1 MAPIGRYFDGP
12 HVRWHVSIQGTCSHV
27 IAADLRPDV
36 FLWVCM
42 MDIAVDQGF
51 LRQRLP
57 SKDVSTTRALDRY
70 DPTYDPLLASTPGC
84 GQDYSP
90 TYWIATAGEPPAD
103 DGPIDSDREVDVAII
118 GSGFTGLSAAIAL
131 ARDHGVRATVLEAN
145 RVSWGCSVRN
155 GGQAQCA
162 SGRLTRSQWIAR
174 WGLDTA
180 LALHAECLDGME
192 YFKRQ
197 IADIDC
203 DVQPGGHLYVA
214 HRAARMPMLEREAKV
229 LREVF
234 DYDAQ
239 ILDADTL
246 RRHYIDD
253 HEAAGAMHEP
263 EGLGVHPAKL
273 AFGYLKKARALGA
286 TVHPASPVQGWVTKD
301 GWHHLQ
307 TPGGVVRARAVAV
320 ATGGYT
326 SQTLHPR
333 LRNRLMPI
341 LSNSVV
347 TRQLT
352 PEEIEANGLR
362 THQVITDTRVLRH
375 YYRLTPDGRLQIGS
389 RSAINGR
396 GAPDKRYE
404 RMLLDG
410 MARKFPG
417 LRDVSIDYSWWGWVD
432 VSHDMMP
439 RIVQPDPHVAIYYA
453 LGYGGNGVM
462 YAAQAGRRL
471 AQWIAGAGGSLRLPI
486 FQGQLPFPNVAG
498 VITSEWFAPFR
509 RLGQRALYRWYHLKD
524 EVL

>member
-1 MAPIGRYFDGP
+1 
-12 HVRWHVSIQGTCSHV
+12 
-27 IAADLRPDV
+27 
-36 FLWVCM
+36 
-42 MDIAVDQGF
+42 
-51 LRQRLP
+51 
-57 SKDVSTTRALDRY
+57 
-70 DPTYDPLLASTPGC
+70 
-84 GQDYSP
+84 
-90 TYWIATAGEPPAD
+90 
-103 DGPIDSDREVDVAII
+103 
-118 GSGFTGLSAAIAL
+118 
-131 ARDHGVRATVLEAN
+131 
-145 RVSWGCSVRN
+145 
-155 GGQAQCA
+155 
-162 SGRLTRSQWIAR
+162 
-174 WGLDTA
+174 
-180 LALHAECLDGME
+180 
-192 YFKRQ
+192 
-197 IADIDC
+197 
-203 DVQPGGHLYVA
+203 
-214 HRAARMPMLEREAKV
+214 
-229 LREVF
+229 
-234 DYDAQ
+234 
-239 ILDADTL
+239 
-246 RRHYIDD
+246 
-253 HEAAGAMHEP
+253 MHEP
-263 EGLGVHPAKL
+263 EGLGLHPAKL

-410 MARKFPG
+410 MVRKFPG